1 MSRLQHLCACT
12 EMTRVLGPDPCGYIT
27 GFDRYML
34 DRKWTL
40 NHADDHAT
48 VQARIDVLTIL
59 LAWLKAVY
67 VAMER
72 IRLPDP
78 LPNETVR

>member
-1 MSRLQHLCACT
+1 
-12 EMTRVLGPDPCGYIT
+12 
-27 GFDRYML
+27 ML
-34 DRKWTL
+34 DREWTL
-40 NHADDHAT
+40 NHADDHVV
-48 VQARIDVLTIL
+48 VQARIDVPTIL